1 MKFTDQELKQAA
13 KQAMLS
19 MAAAVSPAEEV
30 DDAFSPEFEE
40 SMARMLRKHRWK
52 NVLKK
57 LTCSAA
63 AIFLLA
69 VMGGGLFL
77 TFNLEAQAMASA
89 WYRSISAERYTY
101 HFTEDRRGQSLPDYE
116 ATWLP
121 EGYRHSRT
129 RRYKNTTL
137 VGYKK
142 DDPKARYIIPMGLEY
157 FWISDQVTMIVG
169 EYGGHT
175 VTERAV
181 TVNGTPAHLYED
193 FNPWNETTHYVLV
206 WVDQEAGLVF
216 RLGTSLSA
224 EETIAVAESI
234 RPVK

>member
-1 MKFTDQELKQAA
+1 MKFDDKQLAQAA
-13 KQAMLS
+13 KELSHAMGTSLS
-19 MAAAVSPAEEV
+19 KPEEQVFSPA
-30 DDAFSPEFEE
+30 FEE
-40 SMARMLRKHRWK
+40 RMTRLMKQQNRRKW
-52 NVLKK
+52 LKRIA
-57 LTCSAA
+57 CSAA
-63 AIFLLA
+63 SVLLLL
-69 VMGGGLFL
+69 VIGGGLFL
-77 TFNLEAQAMASA
+77 TFNLEARAMASA
-89 WYRSISAERYTY
+89 WYRSISAEKYTY
-101 HFTEDRRGQSLPDYE
+101 RFTEDRQGQPLPDYE

-193 FNPWNETTHYVLV
+193 FNPWNETTHYILV
-206 WVDQEAGLVF
+206 WIDQEAGLVF
-216 RLGTSLSA
+216 RLGTSLSID
-224 EETIAVAESI
+224 ETIAVAESV

>member
-1 MKFTDQELKQAA
+1 
-13 KQAMLS
+13 
-19 MAAAVSPAEEV
+19 
-30 DDAFSPEFEE
+30 
-40 SMARMLRKHRWK
+40 
-52 NVLKK
+52 
-57 LTCSAA
+57 
-63 AIFLLA
+63 
-69 VMGGGLFL
+69 
-77 TFNLEAQAMASA
+77 MASA
-89 WYRSISAERYTY
+89 WYRSISAEKYTY
-101 HFTEDRRGQSLPDYE
+101 RFTEDRRGQPLPDYE

-142 DDPKARYIIPMGLEY
+142 DDPKARSIIPMGLEY

-216 RLGTSLSA
+216 RLATSLSA

-234 RPVK
+234 RPVKE